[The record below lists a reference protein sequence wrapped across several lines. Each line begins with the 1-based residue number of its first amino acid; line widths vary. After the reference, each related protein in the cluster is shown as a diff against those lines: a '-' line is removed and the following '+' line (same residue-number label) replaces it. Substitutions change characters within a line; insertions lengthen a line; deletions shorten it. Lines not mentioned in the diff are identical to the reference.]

1 MQTDHQK
8 QRTDG
13 RKRRPSIALH
23 IKLSLNYLFEA
34 NRMELTD
41 YMLYDDLDGPQRH
54 VTAWHLIRRTSTPL
68 IWWHGLQEVLNGWEQ
83 LHRI

>member
-1 MQTDHQK
+1 
-8 QRTDG
+8 
-13 RKRRPSIALH
+13 
-23 IKLSLNYLFEA
+23 
-34 NRMELTD
+34 MELTD